1 MKKHLLV
8 VEDDAHIRLGLCDA
22 LRAEGYDVTDC
33 RDGAQAGPLVKQHK
47 PDLVILD
54 IMLPGKSGFDL
65 CREIRAAK
73 NRVPIL
79 MLSAKGQ
86 EIDKVVGLEL
96 GADDYVTKPFSLRE
110 LLARVQALLRRA
122 QAGGAASDLPMEIA
136 FGKVRVDC
144 KALRG
149 KRGKEAIEL
158 TPRELKVLA
167 RAISRTRQRRFAR
180 SAPERSLGR
189 RILRHHPH
197 ARSIDRE
204 APPKDRRHSRRAAA
218 SAHRPHARLSAGSLS
233 AAIAVARR
241 VSKMGQ

>member
-1 MKKHLLV
+1 MKKRVLV
-8 VEDDAHIRLGLCDA
+8 VEDDAHIRFGLCAA

-33 RDGAQAGPLVKQHK
+33 RNGTQAGPLIKQTK

-65 CREIRAAK
+65 CHEIRSGK

-122 QAGGAASDLPMEIA
+122 EAGGAASDLPMEIA
-136 FGKVRVDC
+136 FGKVRIDC

-149 KRGKEAIEL
+149 KRGKEPIEL
-158 TPRELKVLA
+158 SPRELKVLSVLF
-167 RAISRTRQRRFAR
+167 R
-180 SAPERSLGR
+180 ERGNAVS
-189 RILRHHPH
+189 
-197 ARSIDRE
+197 RE
-204 APPKDRRHSRRAAA
+204 ALLNEVWGVDYYGTTRTLDQLIVKLRQKIEDLPAQPKHLLTV
-218 SAHRPHARLSAGSLS
+218 HTLGYRLE
-233 AAIAVARR
+233 V
-241 VSKMGQ
+241 

>member
-1 MKKHLLV
+1 MKKRVLV

-22 LRAEGYDVTDC
+22 LRAEGYDVTEC
-33 RDGAQAGPLVKQHK
+33 RDGAQAGPLIKQEK
-47 PDLVILD
+47 PDLIILD

-65 CREIRAAK
+65 CREIRTAK

-86 EIDKVVGLEL
+86 EVDKVVGLEL

-122 QAGGAASDLPMEIA
+122 EAIAPASELPMEIA
-136 FGKVRVDC
+136 FGKVRIDC

-149 KRGKEAIEL
+149 KRGKESIEL

-167 RAISRTRQRRFAR
+167 VLYR
-180 SAPERSLGR
+180 ERGNAVS
-189 RILRHHPH
+189 
-197 ARSIDRE
+197 RE
-204 APPKDRRHSRRAAA
+204 ALLNEVWGVEYFGTTRTLDQLIAKLRQKIEDVPSEPKHLLTV
-218 SAHRPHARLSAGSLS
+218 HTLGYRLE
-233 AAIAVARR
+233 V
-241 VSKMGQ
+241 

>member
-1 MKKHLLV
+1 MKKRLLV

-33 RDGAQAGPLVKQHK
+33 RNGAQAGPLIKQLK

-65 CREIRAAK
+65 CREIRSGK

-122 QAGGAASDLPMEIA
+122 EAGGGAASDLPMEIA
-136 FGKVRVDC
+136 FGKVRIDC

-158 TPRELKVLA
+158 TPRELRVLSVLFRERGNA
-167 RAISRTRQRRFAR
+167 VSRDALLNEVWGVDYYGTTRTLDQLIVKLRQKIEEVPGEPRHLLTVHT
-180 SAPERSLGR
+180 LGY
-189 RILRHHPH
+189 
-197 ARSIDRE
+197 
-204 APPKDRRHSRRAAA
+204 
-218 SAHRPHARLSAGSLS
+218 RLD
-233 AAIAVARR
+233 V
-241 VSKMGQ
+241 

>member
-1 MKKHLLV
+1 MKKHIIV

-22 LRAEGYDVTDC
+22 LRAEGYEVSDC
-33 RDGAQAGPLVKQHK
+33 RDGSEAGALIKSTR

-54 IMLPGKSGFDL
+54 VMLPGKSGFDL

-73 NRVPIL
+73 DRVPIL

-122 QAGGAASDLPMEIA
+122 SSGGAVKGTPAEIA
-136 FGKVRVDC
+136 FGKIRIDC

-149 KRGKEAIEL
+149 KRGKEQFEL

-167 RAISRTRQRRFAR
+167 VLFRERGNAVSRDALLNEVWGIDYYGTTRTLDQLIVKLRQKIEDIPGDPRHLLTVHT
-180 SAPERSLGR
+180 LGY
-189 RILRHHPH
+189 
-197 ARSIDRE
+197 
-204 APPKDRRHSRRAAA
+204 
-218 SAHRPHARLSAGSLS
+218 RLEG
-233 AAIAVARR
+233 
-241 VSKMGQ
+241 

>member
-22 LRAEGYDVTDC
+22 LRGEGYEVTEC
-33 RDGAQAGPLVKQHK
+33 RDGAQAGPLIKQHK

-65 CREIRAAK
+65 CRELRAAK

-122 QAGGAASDLPMEIA
+122 ESGGAASDLPSQIA
-136 FGKVRVDC
+136 FGNVRIDV

-149 KRGKEAIEL
+149 KRGRESIEL
-158 TPRELKVLA
+158 TPREMKVLA
-167 RAISRTRQRRFAR
+167 ILFRERGNAVSREGLLNEVWGIDYYGTTRTLDQLIVKLRQKIEDVPG
-180 SAPERSLGR
+180 APRHLLTVHTLGY
-189 RILRHHPH
+189 
-197 ARSIDRE
+197 
-204 APPKDRRHSRRAAA
+204 
-218 SAHRPHARLSAGSLS
+218 RLD
-233 AAIAVARR
+233 V
-241 VSKMGQ
+241 

>member
-1 MKKHLLV
+1 MKKHLLI

-22 LRAEGYDVTDC
+22 LRAEGYEVSEC
-33 RDGAQAGPLVKQHK
+33 GDGVQAGPLFKQRR

-54 IMLPGKSGFDL
+54 IMLPGKSGYDL

-73 NRVPIL
+73 FRTPIL

-110 LLARVQALLRRA
+110 LVARVHALLRRA
-122 QAGGAASDLPMEIA
+122 TPGAVVNDVPDEIA

-144 KALRG
+144 RALRG
-149 KRGKEAIEL
+149 RRGKEAIEL

-167 RAISRTRQRRFAR
+167 LLFRERGNAVSRDTILNEVWGIEYYGTTRTLDQLIVKLRQKIEDVPGEPRHLLTVH
-180 SAPERSLGR
+180 SLGY
-189 RILRHHPH
+189 
-197 ARSIDRE
+197 
-204 APPKDRRHSRRAAA
+204 
-218 SAHRPHARLSAGSLS
+218 RLD
-233 AAIAVARR
+233 V
-241 VSKMGQ
+241 

>member
-1 MKKHLLV
+1 MKKHIVV

-22 LRAEGYDVTDC
+22 LRAEGYEVSDC
-33 RDGAQAGPLVKQHK
+33 RDGAQAGPLIKQRK

-65 CREIRAAK
+65 CREIRAGK

-122 QAGGAASDLPMEIA
+122 QTSGGMASELPVEIA
-136 FGKVRVDC
+136 FGKVRVDG
-144 KALRG
+144 KSLRG

-158 TPRELKVLA
+158 TPREMKVLA
-167 RAISRTRQRRFAR
+167 VLFR
-180 SAPERSLGR
+180 ERGNAVS
-189 RILRHHPH
+189 
-197 ARSIDRE
+197 RE
-204 APPKDRRHSRRAAA
+204 ALLNEVWGIDYYGTTRTLDQLIVKLRQKIEDVPGEPRHLLTV
-218 SAHRPHARLSAGSLS
+218 HTLGYRLE
-233 AAIAVARR
+233 V
-241 VSKMGQ
+241 